1 MRDTASAMTA
11 SRIGAAARTLR
22 GEVFALQDFAAPDL
36 VARLFPPGL
45 DAGHLIADL
54 DMLISACFAEVEAI
68 EDRHDRQEYLMD
80 IHNDGRD
87 LP

>member
-1 MRDTASAMTA
+1 MNIESAMTA
-11 SRIGAAARTLR
+11 SRIGAAARMLR
-22 GEVFALQDFAAPDL
+22 TEVFTLQDFAAPEL

-54 DMLISACFAEVEAI
+54 DRLISACFAEVEAA
-68 EDRHDRQEYLMD
+68 ESAADRQAYLED
-80 IHNDGRD
+80 IHDDGRN

>member
-22 GEVFALQDFAAPDL
+22 GEDFAAPDL